1 MIFNWHIQ
9 ESFQIWQKLC
19 LTLYKKYGKP
29 FVNFVLI
36 QQILFFIKTRKEDW
50 ISNATW
56 DAITE
61 KRQDKLNLLN
71 TLRPEK

>member
-1 MIFNWHIQ
+1 M
-9 ESFQIWQKLC
+9 WQKLC

-29 FVNFVLI
+29 FVNFTLI
-36 QQILFFIKTRKEDW
+36 QQRLFFIKTGKEDW